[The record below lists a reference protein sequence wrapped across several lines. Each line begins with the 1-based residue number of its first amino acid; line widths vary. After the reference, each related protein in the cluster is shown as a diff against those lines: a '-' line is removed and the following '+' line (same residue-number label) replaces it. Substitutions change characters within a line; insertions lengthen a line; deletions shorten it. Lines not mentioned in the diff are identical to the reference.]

1 MSMVFIMF
9 SLLGCSGNVEEPG
22 PFIIEEPSAEPSVES
37 EPPVVSTELEG
48 ASQLYPL
55 SARDRHRVDI
65 DQLDTLITQATGFA
79 WDGGVWVGNY
89 FDVYAASL
97 GRPDYYE
104 SVKEERNP
112 NLLFMKFLSDASRFT
127 CSAMMENEMEA
138 DATVRIFLKEIEPGE
153 TDLERVSANMRH
165 VLLRFHGRR
174 YSESDPRLEPWIALF
189 NNGLLIEGDA
199 NIVWEGICVALIR
212 HPDFYSI

>member
-1 MSMVFIMF
+1 MSSSLLVFA
-9 SLLGCSGNVEEPG
+9 LLGCTSDVEEADP
-22 PFIIEEPSAEPSVES
+22 PVIAEPTMEPAVES
-37 EPPVVSTELEG
+37 DPPSISFDSEG
-48 ASQLYPL
+48 DSSLYPP

-79 WDGGVWVGNY
+79 WDGGYWIGNY
-89 FDVYAASL
+89 FDKYAASL

-112 NLLFMKFLSDASRFT
+112 NLLFMKFLSDASKFT
-127 CSAMMENEMEA
+127 CAAMMDHEMEV
-138 DATVRIFLKEIEPGE
+138 DATTRLFLKEIDPGE
-153 TDLERVSANMRH
+153 TDAQKVSANMRH

-174 YSESDPRLEPWIALF
+174 YSEGDSNLEAWIALF
-189 NNGLLIEGDA
+189 NDGLLIEGDA

-212 HPDFYSI
+212 HPDFYSL